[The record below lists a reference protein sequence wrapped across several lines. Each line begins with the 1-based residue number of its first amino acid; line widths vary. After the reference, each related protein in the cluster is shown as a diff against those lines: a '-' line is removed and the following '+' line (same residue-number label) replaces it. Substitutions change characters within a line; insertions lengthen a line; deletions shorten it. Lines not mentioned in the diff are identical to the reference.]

1 MFLNCKVFK
10 KSKFKYHVFQKILN
24 VEYKAVVIEVRIEM
38 FYNVHCSRSSLNLK
52 EKKTDCYTLF
62 SNNCFIAIYML
73 TQTTSINII
82 L

>member
-10 KSKFKYHVFQKILN
+10 KSKFKYHVVQKILN

-38 FYNVHCSRSSLNLK
+38 FNNVHCSRSSLNIK
-52 EKKTDCYTLF
+52 KKTDCYTLF
-62 SNNCFIAIYML
+62 LNNCFIAIYML

>member
-38 FYNVHCSRSSLNLK
+38 FNNVRCLRSNLTII
-52 EKKTDCYTLF
+52 EKQKQFFVFYF
-62 SNNCFIAIYML
+62 K
-73 TQTTSINII
+73 
-82 L
+82 